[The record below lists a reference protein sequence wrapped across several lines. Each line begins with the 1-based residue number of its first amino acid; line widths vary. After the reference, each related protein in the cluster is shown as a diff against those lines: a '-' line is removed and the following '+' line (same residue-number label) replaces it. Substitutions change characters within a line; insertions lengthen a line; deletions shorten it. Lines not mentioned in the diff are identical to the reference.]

1 MTDTERDDQPRGI
14 RTGAIAAGAIMLIVG
29 ALMLLDTTGLMDVP
43 MGRLIAPFVLIT
55 LGSLMVVE
63 KGGVVYGYRERTVEG
78 GPRMRVRQRGG
89 ATGGLWLIGIGA
101 WMMLAQ
107 THLFG
112 LDYHNSW
119 PLFIIMSG
127 IIVLIRG
134 LR

>member
-1 MTDTERDDQPRGI
+1 MTDTELDQPRGI

-29 ALMLLDTTGLMDVP
+29 VLMLLDTTGLMDVP

-55 LGSLMVVE
+55 LGSLMVAE
-63 KGGVVYGYRERTVEG
+63 KGGVVYGYRERTLDG
-78 GPRMRVRQRGG
+78 GRRMRLRHPGG
-89 ATGGLWLIGIGA
+89 ATGGLWLIGIGG

-119 PLFIIMSG
+119 PLFIILSG

-134 LR
+134 IR